1 MSNARS
7 KALEK
12 AGSAVIPQ
20 QSVNYSETYATEIY
34 GSNVFGDE
42 QQTKYLPKPIF
53 KELRKTIELGHALDK
68 ELADHIAKG
77 MKQWAID
84 KGATHYTHWFT
95 PLTICSTA
103 EKHDSFLTPDGEGKT
118 VAEFGGKELLQG
130 EPDASSFP
138 SGGIR
143 ATFEARGYTAW

>member
-1 MSNARS
+1 MSSPRM

-12 AGSAVIPQ
+12 AGSADIPV

-42 QQTKYLPKPIF
+42 QQAKYLPKPIY
-53 KELRKTIELGHALDK
+53 KALRKTIDLGHVLDK
-68 ELADHIAKG
+68 DLSDHIAKG

-95 PLTICSTA
+95 PLTIVATA
-103 EKHDSFLTPDGEGKT
+103 EKHDSFLNPEGEGKT

-143 ATFEARGYTAW
+143 ATFEAS